1 MYSSRRFTR
10 TFRRRKIEM
19 YQEWFELFEK
29 IKEKGKKQLSKGGW
43 DK

>member
-1 MYSSRRFTR
+1 
-10 TFRRRKIEM
+10 M

-43 DK
+43 ESESNDKSTYGE